1 MLILLFL
8 ALQLPLFFLN
18 ITATVPEVLYM
29 LLGERMSEGFSL
41 YRDIYDNTA
50 PLSALI
56 YWSID
61 VVSERSLLVYRI
73 MAMLLL
79 LIQALFFNITLNK
92 HNVYAT
98 KGYIPALLY
107 LVFGS
112 IVFEYNIL
120 SPLLIGNTFII
131 FSIPYLVTVSREG
144 FDFNRLFVGGFIL
157 GLAALC
163 YLPLG
168 LFLLVAL
175 FAVILF
181 ASNTFRSTLLLL
193 CGFAFPY
200 AVVLTYFFYT
210 GALHEFL
217 EMNLLRP
224 WQLEVGFVR
233 PPAELAKIMI
243 VPVLVLLLSL
253 INTLSLPQRL
263 AFQVKFQQ
271 VMWIW
276 LIISLIL
283 IFTRVEISAGTFV
296 LLLPPLAYF
305 GEYLFTSNIKKWLLN
320 LMFFLVLASVIM
332 LRYREG
338 LGINKFLNISN
349 SVLFIPETPS
359 PSIKGSIV
367 TVLGED
373 PYYYLYNKAATPYIN
388 WQLAQRHFGRLNEYD
403 AIYAIG
409 QNFVQEPPTYIIDQI
424 GLMPELQDKLPFVF
438 GRYELTD
445 AKTVYRLKQ

>member
-8 ALQLPLFFLN
+8 AIQLPLFFLG
-18 ITATVPEVLYM
+18 ITATVPEVHYM

-56 YWSID
+56 YWFID
-61 VVSERSLLVYRI
+61 LVSGRSLLVYRI
-73 MAMLLL
+73 TAMLLL
-79 LIQALFFNITLNK
+79 LTQALFFNITLNK

-107 LVFGS
+107 LVLGS

-131 FSIPYLVTVSREG
+131 FSLPYLVTVSREG
-144 FDFNRLFVGGFIL
+144 FDFSRLFVGGFIL

-168 LFLLVAL
+168 LFLVVAL

-210 GALHEFL
+210 GSLQEFL

-233 PPAELAKIMI
+233 PPAELAKIMAI
-243 VPVLVLLLSL
+243 PLLVLLLSL
-253 INTLSLPQRL
+253 ANTLSLPQRL
-263 AFQVKFQQ
+263 VFQVKFQQ
-271 VMWIW
+271 VMWVW
-276 LIISLIL
+276 LFVSLVL

-305 GEYLFTSNIKKWLLN
+305 GEFLFTSGLKKWILN
-320 LMFFLVLASVIM
+320 LIFFLVLASVIV
-332 LRYREG
+332 LRYREA
-338 LGINKFLNISN
+338 LGINRFIRISN
-349 SVLFIPETPS
+349 SVLSIQENPS
-359 PSIKGSIV
+359 PIVKNSIV

-373 PYYYLYNKAATPYIN
+373 PRYYLHNKVATPYVN

-403 AIYAIG
+403 AIYDIG
-409 QNFVQEPPTYIIDQI
+409 QNFKQEPPTYIIDQV
-424 GLMPELQDKLPFVF
+424 GLMPQLQDKLPFIF
-438 GRYELTD
+438 GRYEITND
-445 AKTVYRLKQ
+445 RTIYRLKQ